1 MFKLEKT
8 RSPPPAI
15 VSNGNNTPLLGR
27 EGTASF
33 SSPQPERKV
42 RSPRFFA
49 EEKSSHNK
57 T

>member
-15 VSNGNNTPLLGR
+15 VSNAGNTPLIGR
-27 EGTASF
+27 DETVSY

-49 EEKSSHNK
+49 EERTSHIK
-57 T
+57 K